1 MTFQK
6 NIFIFD
12 LWKVV
17 SGITDFR
24 LKPVHRFCQ
33 KVRDSLVEISS
44 VLPPLLTVPAIGV
57 TLVCRIPVRLNQAK
71 VVPVATIRRRN
82 SHRNALPSDL
92 FN

>member
-1 MTFQK
+1 MVDDRENQDKRKAMVRAMTFQK

-33 KVRDSLVEISS
+33 KVRIRWWKSLVY
-44 VLPPLLTVPAIGV
+44 
-57 TLVCRIPVRLNQAK
+57 
-71 VVPVATIRRRN
+71 
-82 SHRNALPSDL
+82 
-92 FN
+92 